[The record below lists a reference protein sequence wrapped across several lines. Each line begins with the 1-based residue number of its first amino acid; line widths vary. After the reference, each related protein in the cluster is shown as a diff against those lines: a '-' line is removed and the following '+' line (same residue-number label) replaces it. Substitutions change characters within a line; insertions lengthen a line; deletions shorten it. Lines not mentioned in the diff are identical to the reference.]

1 MLILWIWISVYNIFV
16 LASQKLWCYQMTAS
30 VPRIKYWLY
39 ITGLLALL
47 AISSSLKAQNIVI
60 GHCLSGCPR
69 GADSSND
76 VVIRPIYTVSYNS
89 HTKSADW
96 VAYTVSTESIGIASS
111 LSREIRKDEFVED
124 TLLRSDFAQNSE
136 FEFVRYVPLVDF
148 AGTPF
153 WQDANYL
160 TNFVPRT
167 SNLSQGAWYGLNWA
181 VRNAVNR
188 LGEVYIIAGPIYYES
203 PTVELLDTEK
213 EHRVPD
219 AFFKIILTKSGGL
232 SAFLFDQNTPVHVH
246 HCNLESDLER
256 IESLTGLEMLPQER
270 LQNFE
275 SIRSSLGCF

>member
-1 MLILWIWISVYNIFV
+1 M
-16 LASQKLWCYQMTAS
+16 MAS
-30 VPRIKYWLY
+30 VPRSKYWLC
-39 ITGLLALL
+39 IAGFLALS
-47 AISSSLKAQNIVI
+47 AASSSLRAQNIVN

-69 GADSSND
+69 GADSGND

-89 HTKSADW
+89 GTKSADW

-111 LSREIRKDEFVED
+111 LSRDIRKDEFVED
-124 TLLRSDFAQNSE
+124 TLTLSDFAENSE
-136 FEFVRYVPLVDF
+136 FEFVRFVPLVDF

-188 LGEVYIIAGPIYYES
+188 LGEVYIISGPIYYES
-203 PTVELLDTEK
+203 PVVELLDSEK
-213 EHRVPD
+213 VHRVPD

-232 SAFLFDQNTPVHVH
+232 SAFLLDQNTPVHVH
-246 HCNLESDLER
+246 HCDLESDLER
-256 IESLTGLEMLPQER
+256 IESLTGLEMLPQDQ
-270 LQNFE
+270 LQKFD